1 MKTAN
6 LVTTSTTQTL
16 TNTNANSKFG
26 NMVNSPVMI
35 KQQQSRS
42 IPGIYIE
49 NYKSTLPIGK
59 GLSSS
64 AAVCVLVATCFNLV
78 YEVGWNREE
87 IIEIA
92 YLGTCR
98 VSECVYSE

>member
-87 IIEIA
+87 IMEIA
-92 YLGTCR
+92 YLGT
-98 VSECVYSE
+98 